1 MDYRKLG
8 AVMLSATL
16 LAGGAATV
24 SLAQQP
30 PRSEAQRGETRQRM
44 SPEQRAERRAEHLRT
59 VLQLRPEQEPA
70 LRTFLSASQRSPG
83 DRGKMR
89 GQRQEMAQMTTP
101 QRLDRMAERMRERQA
116 RFEQHAA
123 ATKRFYAQLSP
134 AQQKAF
140 DAIGPRGR
148 MKGGEHRG
156 GHGGGPDGDRGHG
169 QRG

>member
-1 MDYRKLG
+1 MNYHKLG
-8 AVMLSATL
+8 AVMLGATL

-30 PRSEAQRGETRQRM
+30 QRPEAQRGEMRPRM

-83 DRGKMR
+83 DREKMR
-89 GQRQEMAQMTTP
+89 GQRQEMAQLTTP

-134 AQQKAF
+134 SQQKAF
-140 DAIGPRGR
+140 DAIGPRGG
-148 MKGGEHRG
+148 KGGHRG
-156 GHGGGPDGDRGHG
+156 GRGGWGHG
-169 QRG
+169 QGD